1 MAQRSNEE
9 IRGSISKIGF
19 NFFRTVETVKMRLS
33 DRTERLRER
42 LSDRTE
48 RLRER
53 LRERCIEGRAEG
65 SSLN

>member
-1 MAQRSNEE
+1 
-9 IRGSISKIGF
+9 
-19 NFFRTVETVKMRLS
+19 MRLS